1 MIKTQIAPCE
11 WFAFLIYRVP
21 DIHFRRLVLP
31 SFSALFRV
39 MKTLFYLLYSFLSIA
54 QCATISTQ
62 PLSQISCEGDSIRLT
77 VTSSGSTFQ
86 WEKRRP
92 TDTKFTSITNARDTR
107 YSFLSGGSTHPTG
120 TYYRLRITLEKCI
133 SYSDSILVVLRKAP
147 IISNISV
154 CEKALVP
161 LSPLYFWTLNG
172 LPIDSI
178 VAQPYLHGAKLKAF
192 VRQTTFP
199 IGTCVL
205 VSNEVSLNIRTLP
218 PAPTHV
224 VKSVTAC
231 IGLPFSLNATGCSPS
246 LTFWYSASGTKLAE
260 GSRLP
265 LVASDSSIFRASC
278 VKSGCEGPLSTGV
291 KTILFA
297 IPPPP
302 INTSATSFCSDVN
315 FILQASGGLNNIWY
329 ESVLAK
335 SSMSTA
341 TALVMKAIHNTSAKD
356 SILVRFASVKIN
368 DCESDRIP
376 VIIRIKP
383 RLKLLPH
390 LPIALTGER
399 TIDIPEAQILN
410 GTPPYKISYTSTAKS
425 LLGPFTSNGFLFRT
439 VTDSLGCNIKD
450 TTQVNY
456 VRNGPIIHH
465 LTARTETN
473 CLMNNYRIRIDG
485 CPLKTSGLNASK
497 RYESPLADFI
507 LSGGIYTFLCNDGQT
522 DTIQLNLPFLKQPSS
537 VLHKSFT
544 SHICEEDSAFL
555 SITIESNVRFVG
567 WEKDHHLYSQDKTIK
582 GLLPAGAY
590 QNVLEENGC
599 FYRSDIIDLD
609 RRPNPPTPR
618 LEKMGAYFIKAHS
631 VGISEWLI
639 DKTRSTD
646 SLSFR
651 KITEG
656 REFFVRAKWMHKS
669 LACYSP
675 YSNVY
680 FVDLPAAYEFTAYP
694 NPSSGILSIEIAYDT
709 ENALLYLFDLNGG
722 LLDTTEIKN
731 SSRILNWDISRF
743 PTGTYILKLI
753 SDGISQEK
761 TIRKS
766 L

>member
-1 MIKTQIAPCE
+1 LIKSQIAPCE
-11 WFAFLIYRVP
+11 WFAIFIYRVP
-21 DIHFRRLVLP
+21 DIDFLWLVLP
-31 SFSALFRV
+31 SFSALFRA
-39 MKTLFYLLYSFLSIA
+39 MKTLFFLLSSFLSIA

-77 VTSSGSTFQ
+77 VASSGSTFQ

-92 TDTKFTSITNARDTR
+92 TDTKYTSITNARSKR

-120 TYYRLRITLEKCI
+120 TYYRLKITLDKCI
-133 SYSDSILVVLRKAP
+133 SYSDSVLLVLRKAP
-147 IISNISV
+147 IISSISV

-172 LPIDSI
+172 LPVDSI
-178 VAQPYLHGAKLKAF
+178 IAQPLLHGAKLKAF
-192 VRQTTFP
+192 VRHTTYP
-199 IGTCVL
+199 TGTCVL
-205 VSNEVSLNIRTLP
+205 ASNEVSLNVRTLP
-218 PAPTHV
+218 LAPSHV
-224 VKSVTAC
+224 LKIVTAC
-231 IGLPFSLNATGCSPS
+231 TGLPFSLNATGCSPS
-246 LTFWYSASGTKLAE
+246 LTYWYNASGAKLGE

-291 KTILFA
+291 KTILFT
-297 IPPPP
+297 IPSPP
-302 INTSATSFCSDVN
+302 INTSATYFCSDVT
-315 FILQASGGLNNIWY
+315 ITLQASGGLDNIWY
-329 ESVLAK
+329 ESELTK
-335 SSMSTA
+335 SNLSTA

-368 DCESDRIP
+368 DCESDRTP
-376 VIIRIKP
+376 VIFRIKP
-383 RLKLLPH
+383 RLKLLP
-390 LPIALTGER
+390 LLAISLTGER
-399 TIDIPEAQILN
+399 TIILPEAQTFN

-425 LLGPFTSNGFLFRT
+425 LLGPYSSNGFLYRT
-439 VTDSLGCNIKD
+439 VTDSLGCYIKD
-450 TTQVNY
+450 TTLVNY

-507 LSGGIYTFLCNDGQT
+507 LSGGNYTFFCNDGQT
-522 DTIQLNLPFLKQPSS
+522 DTIQLNLPILKQPSS
-537 VLHKSFT
+537 VVDKSFT
-544 SHICEEDSAFL
+544 SHICEADSAFL
-555 SITIESNVRFVG
+555 SLTIDSNVRFVG
-567 WEKDHHLYSQDKTIK
+567 WEKDHHLYSQDKTIT
-582 GLLPAGAY
+582 GLLPSGEY

-599 FYRSDIIDLD
+599 FYRSDIITLE

-618 LEKMGAYFIKAHS
+618 LEKMGAFFIKAHS
-631 VGISEWLI
+631 IGISEWLI

-656 REFFVRAKWMHKS
+656 REFYVRAKWMHKN

-680 FVDLPAAYEFTAYP
+680 LVERPAVYEFTAYP
-694 NPSSGILSIEIAYDT
+694 NPTNRMLTIEIAYDT
-709 ENALLYLFDLNGG
+709 ENAMLYLFDLKGEM
-722 LLDTTEIKN
+722 LDATEIKN

-761 TIRKS
+761 TIRKF